1 MQSPLDSS
9 LKRVHSRHEN
19 KGDTHMQLTHQM
31 ALDYAAKTLPGM
43 CRDAFRI
50 LGARDGEDGTV
61 VVTFQESDSGERVQ
75 CFDVWIED
83 MGDGPVVY
91 GEW

>member
-1 MQSPLDSS
+1 
-9 LKRVHSRHEN
+9 
-19 KGDTHMQLTHQM
+19 MQLTHQT

-43 CRDAFRI
+43 VCGAFRI
-50 LGARDGEDGTV
+50 LGARDGEAGTV
-61 VVTFQESDSGERVQ
+61 VVNFQESNSGERVQ

-83 MGDGPVVY
+83 MGNGPFVY